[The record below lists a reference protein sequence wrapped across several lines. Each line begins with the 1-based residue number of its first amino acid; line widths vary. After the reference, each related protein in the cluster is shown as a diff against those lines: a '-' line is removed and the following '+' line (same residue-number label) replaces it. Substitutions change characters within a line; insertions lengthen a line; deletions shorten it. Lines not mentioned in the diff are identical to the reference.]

1 MQGYEEDGCWLRFL
15 RRRAAENWRVLVD
28 TPIGGNMIYGYIRV
42 SSEKQTVEN
51 QRFEIK
57 GFAKL
62 NGMRVGHW
70 VEETASGTIDPRKRE
85 LGRLLDRIKEG
96 DLIICSEI
104 SRLGR
109 SLFMIMNVLNTCMER
124 GCRVWTIKDCYR
136 LGEDVSSKVLA
147 FAFALSAEIERNLIS
162 QRTRD
167 ALARRAAEGKHLGRP
182 TGYKPRGVKLQP
194 YAEEV
199 RLMLFDGHSYASI
212 GRTFQVH
219 ASTVR
224 RFVNE
229 HLTETVDM
237 LPETREREL

>member
-1 MQGYEEDGCWLRFL
+1 
-15 RRRAAENWRVLVD
+15 
-28 TPIGGNMIYGYIRV
+28 MIYGYIRV
-42 SSEKQTVEN
+42 SSEKQTLEN
-51 QRFEIK
+51 QRFEIR

-62 NGMRVGHW
+62 NGLRVRRW
-70 VEETASGTIDPRKRE
+70 VEETTSGTIDPRKRE
-85 LGRLLDRIKEG
+85 LGKLLERIKEG

-124 GCRVWTIKDCYR
+124 GCRVWTIKDGYR

-182 TGYKPRGVKLQP
+182 EGYRPFGVKLQP
-194 YAEEV
+194 HAEDI

-212 GRTFQVH
+212 ARAYQVH

-229 HLTETVDM
+229 YLAEVIDL
-237 LPETREREL
+237 LPEIRDREL